1 MQVPSAL
8 QDTSNG
14 LTTKPLVGRPGTV
27 CVPQCCPSQLSDRP
41 GQMLPEKK
49 KPTALQNVRLVHES
63 PMRVASSPVMAG
75 AIVPDPAIPGTSPA
89 RRVCAATAGPAGRA
103 RRAVAYPVLAAS
115 RPPAAPAAG
124 AAAAIASSATP
135 ANAGA
140 MRMDERFLVM
150 AGHHSGVCRHVA
162 EHRQPRRASPPNQ
175 YLGRL
180 GSFNRF
186 RT

>member
-63 PMRVASSPVMAG
+63 PLRVASSPVMAG
-75 AIVPDPAIPGTSPA
+75 AFVPGPAIPGTSPA

-103 RRAVAYPVLAAS
+103 RGAVAYPVPAPR

-124 AAAAIASSATP
+124 ARAPPAPQARPGTP
-135 ANAGA
+135 
-140 MRMDERFLVM
+140 
-150 AGHHSGVCRHVA
+150 
-162 EHRQPRRASPPNQ
+162 RALQ
-175 YLGRL
+175 GEQ
-180 GSFNRF
+180 
-186 RT
+186 

>member
-63 PMRVASSPVMAG
+63 PLRVASSPVMAG
-75 AIVPDPAIPGTSPA
+75 AFVPGPAIPGTSPA
-89 RRVCAATAGPAGRA
+89 RRVCAATAGPAGPA
-103 RRAVAYPVLAAS
+103 RRTLAYPGLAAH
-115 RPPAAPAAG
+115 RPPPAPPAG
-124 AAAAIASSATP
+124 AAPPPSRPAPPGTP
-135 ANAGA
+135 PALQGGQ
-140 MRMDERFLVM
+140 RLLF
-150 AGHHSGVCRHVA
+150 H
-162 EHRQPRRASPPNQ
+162 
-175 YLGRL
+175 GRDPAL
-180 GSFNRF
+180 PFP
-186 RT
+186 

>member
-63 PMRVASSPVMAG
+63 PLRVASSPVMAG
-75 AIVPDPAIPGTSPA
+75 AFVPGPAIPGTSPA
-89 RRVCAATAGPAGRA
+89 RRVCAATAGPA
-103 RRAVAYPVLAAS
+103 
-115 RPPAAPAAG
+115 RPPQRAADGPALG
-124 AAAAIASSATP
+124 
-135 ANAGA
+135 
-140 MRMDERFLVM
+140 R
-150 AGHHSGVCRHVA
+150 
-162 EHRQPRRASPPNQ
+162 SPPPPAP
-175 YLGRL
+175 G
-180 GSFNRF
+180 GGVAGGPII
-186 RT
+186 